1 MFSCE
6 LCEISKNTFFQRTPL
21 VAAFDML
28 ANEFYLIYIMSQKL
42 EKSAVSQR
50 TATMVVRKLYN
61 FFLFLCKNE
70 RKQMIGMNLKLYTLF
85 YIRTNFTITMSLKM
99 VKNKNKL
106 TTIRGS

>member
-21 VAAFDML
+21 VVAFDML

-50 TATMVVRKLYN
+50 TPTMVVRKLYN
-61 FFLFLCKNE
+61 FFLFLCK
-70 RKQMIGMNLKLYTLF
+70 
-85 YIRTNFTITMSLKM
+85 KM
-99 VKNKNKL
+99 RESK
-106 TTIRGS
+106 